1 MEGWRLGLAVF
12 LIIVFLYVLYLLA
25 HVSFTSW
32 KDASGNTLT
41 QYEYKPRTTTD
52 TVVGYNYYWL

>member
-12 LIIVFLYVLYLLA
+12 FTIVFLYVLYILA
-25 HVSFTSW
+25 QVSYTSL

-41 QYEYKPRTTTD
+41 QYEYKPRTTD